1 MHEESSSMQIPRYNG
16 THDTMRREY
25 TDYKSETLGSLTFGF
40 GFVKNK
46 VPDSDFFCIK
56 TTNEDEDE
64 VFAALTHQSLL
75 AQMVCFRDVSAI
87 NQFVHIPIRP

>member
-16 THDTMRREY
+16 THDTMSMEY

-40 GFVKNK
+40 VKNK
-46 VPDSDFFCIK
+46 VPDSEFFCIK
-56 TTNEDEDE
+56 TTNEDE

-87 NQFVHIPIRP
+87 NQFVHIPIHP